1 MEFMLVLSEDPALIA
16 TDQQRQE
23 AVRQTGEYAM
33 SLVASGVLKGGAP
46 PAAGHRGPADPH
58 P

>member
-16 TDQQRQE
+16 TGQQRQE

-33 SLVASGVLKGGAP
+33 SLVASGTAL
-46 PAAGHRGPADPH
+46 R
-58 P
+58 